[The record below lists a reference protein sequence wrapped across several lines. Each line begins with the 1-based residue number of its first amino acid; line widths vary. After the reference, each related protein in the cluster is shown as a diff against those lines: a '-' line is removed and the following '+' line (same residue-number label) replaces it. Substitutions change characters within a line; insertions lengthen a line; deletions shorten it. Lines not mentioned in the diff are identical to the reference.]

1 MIFGD
6 FDFGPNVVT
15 TPLVQKIPK
24 TYYHM
29 TFEGFSV
36 GDKRI
41 SISDNLNST
50 KPLLKGNMIIDSGT
64 TLTMQP
70 PKQYD
75 EFETAIKEAI
85 NLRTIKDPQKVLN
98 LCYRSAKVTKMPKVT
113 MHFDPTDVEL
123 SRDNVFVTVSKPPSP
138 Q

>member
-15 TPLVQKIPK
+15 TPLVQKISK
-24 TYYHM
+24 TYYHV

-41 SISDNLNST
+41 SISDDLSST
-50 KPLLKGNMIIDSGT
+50 KPLLKGNMIVDSGM
-64 TLTMQP
+64 TLTMLP
-70 PKQYD
+70 PKLYD

-85 NLRTIKDPQKVLN
+85 NVRTIKDPQKVLN
-98 LCYRSAKVTKMPKVT
+98 LCYRLVKVTKTPEVT
-113 MHFDPTDVEL
+113 MHFDGADVEL
-123 SRDNVFVTVSKPPSP
+123 NRDNVFVTVSKPPSP
-138 Q
+138 P